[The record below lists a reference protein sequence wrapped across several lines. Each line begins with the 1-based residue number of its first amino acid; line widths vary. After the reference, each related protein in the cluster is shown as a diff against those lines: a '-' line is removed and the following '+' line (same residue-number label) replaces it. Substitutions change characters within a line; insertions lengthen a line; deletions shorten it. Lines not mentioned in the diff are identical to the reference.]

1 MVKYY
6 KNIIVSKFNTMT
18 KIEPDDFA
26 GYLAAAESEDAAKN
40 MDAVDRYILLFM
52 LLFLQE
58 NIKCVTSFEKWIDYC
73 KETMETLVSVKPM
86 PEECTDIYLFEAAL
100 AFKTYG
106 YLNGAEMNSFSCV
119 AYETVKNA
127 VDSIAVFTDGENLCV
142 YILKK
147 SMMVHEAEYMEAD
160 YRNVITAINEIND
173 LEKRYEYVMEEYKK
187 AISCFDEN
195 KAAGNDENT
204 AETENV

>member
-58 NIKCVTSFEKWIDYC
+58 NIKCVTSFEKWFP
-73 KETMETLVSVKPM
+73 ENM
-86 PEECTDIYLFEAAL
+86 PPADRPASAHPQLQSTVFCSRPFSFLPSLHISHAA
-100 AFKTYG
+100 
-106 YLNGAEMNSFSCV
+106 
-119 AYETVKNA
+119 
-127 VDSIAVFTDGENLCV
+127 
-142 YILKK
+142 
-147 SMMVHEAEYMEAD
+147 
-160 YRNVITAINEIND
+160 RQ
-173 LEKRYEYVMEEYKK
+173 R
-187 AISCFDEN
+187 
-195 KAAGNDENT
+195 
-204 AETENV
+204 